1 SNVFFSLTSD
11 YWSFCLSS
19 SPISKDLSF
28 FNYLFNLPQKI
39 IHLGYK
45 GQVAINLVQLE
56 IQKNNFKSANAI
68 AIKNLDHVKNFLKD
82 MLLKHIVPWL
92 ILNSC

>member
-1 SNVFFSLTSD
+1 ASNVFFSLTSD

-39 IHLGYK
+39 IHLG
-45 GQVAINLVQLE
+45 
-56 IQKNNFKSANAI
+56 
-68 AIKNLDHVKNFLKD
+68 LK
-82 MLLKHIVPWL
+82 MRFIFNLLKFSIASN
-92 ILNSC
+92 IKKAQNGK